1 MNLIEFIRLIRAH
14 FLLLFTVPILMAGL
28 TYWLVKDGDREY
40 TTTSMI
46 YTGLSTGV
54 NIENMGESRR
64 DQFVVNNSFENI
76 INTIKSKETMREVGF
91 RVLARVLLLKEADGD
106 NINPKN
112 FEKLKEWITP
122 ELRKQLVVPGNEEA
136 TFQRLTQAYK
146 LGKPKEIQTLFNEDK
161 TPFSLKVLSEIKAV
175 RKGSS
180 DMIELSYT
188 LNDKGLCEQTLI
200 RFLAVF
206 MYKYKNLKVSETG
219 NVVEFFEN
227 QLNAA
232 KNDLQRV
239 ESTMKNFRE
248 QGQILNYYE
257 QSKALAG
264 KKEDITDEQS
274 RLVGEME
281 AAENALKKLEEKLS
295 FHREAFFQNKDLL
308 DNQEAVAQLR
318 ATQPLGTQTTE
329 NPSYKKL
336 MEEELKLKAGI
347 ENLYQRTHS
356 TEGLELKP
364 VLESWLENMIL
375 LEKNKSKS
383 TVLAA
388 RMREI
393 RSDYARFAPIGSDL
407 SRLEREI
414 GVYERAYIQILQD
427 LNQAILKKQSI
438 ELSSKLNI
446 VDQPVTVIQPSKKVV
461 LVILSGI
468 VGFVLVLALLIV
480 MEVSDRTIKTSER
493 AEVMTSLSVIGTFP
507 VFTRQSLS
515 ETLLMHTLVGQML
528 AKLKVRINPVSTPIL
543 LLVSTQPQEG
553 KTLWGERIQSYLA
566 FAGAKVVFIRPE
578 DSRLPKEPN
587 TYLYPADMLIS
598 EVKNLSEL
606 ANRTIDLAEYDYCL
620 LELPALLSGNVPAAL
635 LRQAQVALL
644 TVTANRSWKKADKK
658 AIQMLHDLKMPVEL
672 LVNGVQNSS
681 LENLLAEKE
690 IDDLPWKRRLKRIF
704 RLEFSRKEWQ
714 SNTKNNQI

>member
-14 FLLLFTVPILMAGL
+14 LLLLFTVPILMAGL

-54 NIENMGESRR
+54 NIENTGESRR

-76 INTIKSKETMREVGF
+76 INTIKSKETMREVSF

-112 FEKLKEWITP
+112 FEKLKEWISP
-122 ELRKQLVVPGNEEA
+122 ELRKKLVVPGNEEA

-146 LGKPKEIQTLFNEDK
+146 IGQPKEIQTLFNEDK

-239 ESTMKNFRE
+239 EGTMKDFRE

-308 DNQEAVAQLR
+308 DNQDAVAQLR
-318 ATQPLGTQTTE
+318 ASQPLGGQSLE
-329 NPSYKKL
+329 NPSYKRL

-347 ENLYQRTHS
+347 DELYQRTHS

-364 VLESWLENMIL
+364 VLDSWLENMIL

-383 TVLAA
+383 TVLAS

-407 SRLEREI
+407 ARLEREI

-461 LVILSGI
+461 LVILSGV

-480 MEVSDRTIKTSER
+480 MEVSDQTIKTSER
-493 AEVMTSLSVIGTFP
+493 AEIMTSLSVIGTFP
-507 VFTRQSLS
+507 VFSRQSLS
-515 ETLLMHTLVGQML
+515 EKLLMHTLVGQML
-528 AKLKVRINPVSTPIL
+528 AKLKVRINPTSTPIL

-566 FAGAKVVFIRPE
+566 FAGANVLFVRPG
-578 DSRLPKEPN
+578 DKSPKEAN
-587 TYLYPADMLIS
+587 TLVYPADKLIS
-598 EVKNLSEL
+598 EIKSISEL
-606 ANRTIDLAEYDYCL
+606 TNRSIDLTAYDYCL

-658 AIQMLHDLKMPVEL
+658 AIQMLHDLQMPVEL

-681 LENLLAEKE
+681 LENLLAETE

-714 SNTKNNQI
+714 SNLKNNQS